1 MSPTAGPVTVT
12 MTQMLATEGT
22 ARSLLSGTPYAGG
35 EIVVAGAKA
44 NGTTQA
50 PLHGEKN

>member
-22 ARSLLSGTPYAGG
+22 ARSLLSGTPYAG

-50 PLHGEKN
+50 PLHGEEI